1 MPCGVAGWGLLDH
14 MELAFADCVLNLDS
28 RQLFRAGMPVPL
40 EPKAFQLLEV
50 LAKRRPAVVTYIELD
65 ELLWP
70 QAYVARTSLAR
81 IVSEL
86 RTRLGDAPQDSR
98 IIRTVYKTGYSFA
111 ADVVM
116 PVPASRAAAGWLL
129 RFNGR
134 TLALVAGDNIAGR
147 EPDCAICVDATTVSR
162 RHARITVALGIATV
176 DDLGS
181 TNGTF
186 INGVAVIAP
195 TALKEGDEIALGKAV
210 LTLHAVP
217 GPAATEM
224 ITRDGPAVAPVR
236 AGVKP

>member
-1 MPCGVAGWGLLDH
+1 

-28 RQLFRAGMPVPL
+28 RQLFRAGLPVPL

-81 IVSEL
+81 IVS
-86 RTRLGDAPQDSR
+86 
-98 IIRTVYKTGYSFA
+98 
-111 ADVVM
+111 
-116 PVPASRAAAGWLL
+116 
-129 RFNGR
+129 
-134 TLALVAGDNIAGR
+134 
-147 EPDCAICVDATTVSR
+147 R
-162 RHARITVALGIATV
+162 RHARITVALGVATV

-195 TALKEGDEIALGKAV
+195 TALKDGDEIALGKAV

-224 ITRDGPAVAPVR
+224 ITRDDAAAAPAR